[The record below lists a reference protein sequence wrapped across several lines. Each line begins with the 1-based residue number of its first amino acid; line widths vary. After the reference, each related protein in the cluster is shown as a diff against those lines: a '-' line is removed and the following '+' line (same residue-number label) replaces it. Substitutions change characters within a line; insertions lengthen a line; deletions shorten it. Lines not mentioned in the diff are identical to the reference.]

1 MNLKTLLWIA
11 SLSLALSGPA
21 QAGGNHGHEHKPLH
35 GGVVVESGDI
45 DFELVA
51 KPDLITL
58 HLRDHGKP
66 LSTQGGSVKLTM
78 LAGSAKS
85 ELALQPAA
93 DNRFEAKG
101 SFNIEPGTRVV
112 AIVTLPGRKPASVRF
127 ALK

>member
-1 MNLKTLLWIA
+1 MNVKNLLWIVSLTL
-11 SLSLALSGPA
+11 SLSGLAM
-21 QAGGNHGHEHKPLH
+21 AGGKHDHDHKPQH

-45 DFELVA
+45 DYELVA
-51 KPDLITL
+51 KPELIAL

-85 ELALQPAA
+85 ELALQAA
-93 DNRFEAKG
+93 GDNRFEAKG
-101 SFNIEPGTRVV
+101 SFKLEPGTRVV